1 MITAEGDPW
10 LGRWLPL
17 LAERSGGRCILELGC
32 GGGRDTA
39 TLAGAG
45 HRVIALELDPERVA
59 KARERCPSAEVHAGD
74 VRNPFPLEGR
84 IPGAVVASL
93 SLHYFPWAETE
104 RIVERI
110 RTCLPPGG
118 LLLCRLNSTQD
129 FHHGAGGH
137 TILEE
142 NFYQV
147 GDLTKRFFDEGAVR
161 RLFRS
166 GWTFLSLEE
175 HTIDRYEHLKVAWE
189 VVLERSGDP
198 A

>member
-1 MITAEGDPW
+1 MNGRNEDPW
-10 LGRWLPL
+10 LDRWLPL
-17 LAERSGGRCILELGC
+17 LAERCAGRWLLELGC
-32 GGGRDTA
+32 GSGRDTA
-39 TLAGAG
+39 TLVAAG
-45 HRVIALELDPERVA
+45 HRVIALELDPERA
-59 KARERCPSAEVHAGD
+59 ARARQACPSAEVHAGD
-74 VRNPFPLEGR
+74 LRDPLPLQGR

-110 RTCLPPGG
+110 HTCLPPGG
-118 LLLCRLNSTQD
+118 LLLCRLNSTRD
-129 FHHGAGGH
+129 VHHGAAGH
-137 TILEE
+137 AVLEE

-147 GDLTKRFFDEGAVR
+147 GDLTKRFFDEAAVR

-175 HTIDRYEHLKVAWE
+175 HTIGRYEHPKVAWE
-189 VVLERSGDP
+189 AVLERTGSP

>member
-1 MITAEGDPW
+1 MSIAKGDPW
-10 LGRWLPL
+10 LERWLPL
-17 LAERSGGRCILELGC
+17 LAKRCGGRCLLELGC

-39 TLAGAG
+39 TLVAAG

-59 KARERCPSAEVHAGD
+59 KAQRANPTAEIHAGD

-93 SLHYFPWAETE
+93 SLHYFPWMETE

-110 RTCLPPGG
+110 RMCLPPGG
-118 LLLCRLNSTQD
+118 LLLCRLNSTKD
-129 FHHGAGGH
+129 FHHGAAGH
-137 TILEE
+137 MVLEE
-142 NFYQV
+142 SFCQV

-175 HTIDRYEHLKVAWE
+175 HTIDRYEHPKVAWE
-189 VVLERSGDP
+189 AVLERSGDP